1 MLRRRSSGDEPAWV
15 RARERGRKKP
25 AQSSAGLEEFF
36 REVYR
41 LVRCV
46 PCGQVVTYGQVAA
59 LLGFPRRSRAVGKA
73 LSTMPELE
81 AERVPW
87 QRVVNASG
95 GVSPRGGFH
104 AESQR
109 ELLEREGVAFDRRG
123 RVNLEQARWRGPSK
137 RRGRGT

>member
-1 MLRRRSSGDEPAWV
+1 MPRPRDEPAWV

-25 AQSSAGLEEFF
+25 LATSDGLEAFF
-36 REVYR
+36 RDVYR
-41 LVRCV
+41 LVRRV
-46 PCGQVVTYGQVAA
+46 PRGKVVTYGQVAA

-73 LSTMPELE
+73 LSVIGE
-81 AERVPW
+81 ADVERVPW

-95 GVSPRGGFH
+95 GVSSRGGFS

-123 RVNLEQARWRGPSK
+123 RVDLEKARWRG
-137 RRGRGT
+137 R